1 MLMYDVIEKKKQKG
15 ALSREEIEFWVKGVT
30 SGAIPDYQSAA
41 LLMAICING
50 LNEEETVIL
59 TEAMR
64 DSGEKADR
72 SCYGGKAVDKHST
85 GGVGD
90 KTSLVVL
97 PLVVSLGCIGAK
109 MSGRALGHTG
119 GTVDKL
125 ESIPG
130 YRTELSEQEFRDVV
144 ASQGIAIVGQSGNFA
159 PADKKL
165 YALRDVTATVDC
177 VPLIA
182 SSIMSK
188 KLAAGADIIVLD
200 VKCGSGAFM
209 KTYDDAKEL
218 AECMVSIGKGCGKKC
233 AAIISDM
240 DVPLGQA
247 IGCALEVKEAI
258 KLLGNDKG
266 CEELSDL
273 RENCLK
279 LAENI
284 VSLCFDIPLDEA
296 RRRCEENLINGKA
309 YETFCGWIK
318 AQGGDLS
325 FLDDIDSFCKAKYCG
340 EYKAKKS
347 GMITKMNTESIGKS
361 GVVLGAGRLRKGDP
375 IDFSA
380 GLIMLKKTGGT
391 VDEGE
396 VIARLYSSVK
406 KDFSEAEE
414 LLDGAIEIV

>member
-1 MLMYDVIEKKKQKG
+1 
-15 ALSREEIEFWVKGVT
+15 
-30 SGAIPDYQSAA
+30 
-41 LLMAICING
+41 
-50 LNEEETVIL
+50 
-59 TEAMR
+59 
-64 DSGEKADR
+64 
-72 SCYGGKAVDKHST
+72 
-85 GGVGD
+85 
-90 KTSLVVL
+90 
-97 PLVVSLGCIGAK
+97 
-109 MSGRALGHTG
+109 
-119 GTVDKL
+119 
-125 ESIPG
+125 
-130 YRTELSEQEFRDVV
+130 
-144 ASQGIAIVGQSGNFA
+144 
-159 PADKKL
+159 
-165 YALRDVTATVDC
+165 
-177 VPLIA
+177 
-182 SSIMSK
+182 
-188 KLAAGADIIVLD
+188 
-200 VKCGSGAFM
+200 M

-258 KLLGNDKG
+258 KLLRNDKG

-325 FLDDIDSFCKAKYCG
+325 FLENIDTFCGASFCS
-340 EYKAKKS
+340 EYRAKKR
-347 GMITKMNTESIGKS
+347 GIIRKMNTESIGKA

-414 LLDGAIEIV
+414 LLDEAIEIV